1 MYSLHAFLAVCW
13 SVLASNHLRK
23 CFIYLIFVTQLA
35 ETIAW
40 WLVYRISHYGNDI
53 NFVFI

>member
-23 CFIYLIFVTQLA
+23 CFIYLMLVNQLA
-35 ETIAW
+35 KAIAW
-40 WLVYRISHYGNDI
+40 WFVYRISFYGNDFK
-53 NFVFI
+53 FVFI